1 MQSCLVRK
9 SLLVVALL
17 VTGSCATYYQANL
30 SFNEEFE
37 KGDLRKAL
45 KTLRERPS
53 DGAGKKQFLYFVNNG
68 LILSL
73 LGQYEESNDYLEKA
87 FLFGEDYHIN
97 YMNEIGSYLTNPNF
111 SVYRGEDHEHLM
123 LLYYKAINFLK
134 LGKTDKALV
143 ECRRLNIRLQQLSDR
158 YESSDKYRKDGFV
171 NTLMGL
177 IYDVDKDYNNAF
189 IAYRNAIEVYE
200 NDFNT
205 LFHSLSSRILPCSF
219 QTLRPAH

>member
-9 SLLVVALL
+9 SLLVIALL
-17 VTGSCATYYQANL
+17 VTGSCATYYQSNV

-143 ECRRLNIRLQQLSDR
+143 ECRMFNLRHSTNASCVFPIF
-158 YESSDKYRKDGFV
+158 RK
-171 NTLMGL
+171 L
-177 IYDVDKDYNNAF
+177 IA
-189 IAYRNAIEVYE
+189 
-200 NDFNT
+200 
-205 LFHSLSSRILPCSF
+205 L
-219 QTLRPAH
+219 